1 MSWVSRVQST
11 AARRAG
17 AVVLGAAWGF
27 GLLAAFG
34 GTARAQE
41 TEPAPIVEPAT
52 EAGTEPATEQGSEKV
67 RIPEVVQP
75 PPAPV
80 DDTYRMS
87 PGDQLQI
94 SFYRRYDLEA
104 EGYALDVG
112 DIVTILVED
121 HPELSIDTVVRPDG
135 MITAPLLGDLRAGG
149 ITPEAVR
156 GALRAG
162 YVSRIPSP
170 VITVFVKGAQAK
182 LNEFF
187 VTLMSGD
194 DGATK
199 SLVVRPDGHISL
211 PLLGEVKVTGRT
223 VGEMQAELTTKYRAM
238 FRYIDVSI
246 NVVSSFERRITVLGE
261 VARPGMFP
269 LPGTLSLP
277 QALALAGGYLE
288 TAQPKKV
295 YVIRQNPDAS
305 YIGFKVDAN
314 PKNPLAGMGAGIV
327 LQPRDIIVVPKS
339 GIASVDKWVDQY
351 IRKVLP
357 FNIGAGVF
365 YTINSDSNN

>member
-1 MSWVSRVQST
+1 MAGGEGIAGVT
-11 AARRAG
+11 RAVKHREAG
-17 AVVLGAAWGF
+17 LGVGGLILCAAWGL
-27 GLLAAFG
+27 GLMAVFG
-34 GTARAQE
+34 GMPRAQE
-41 TEPAPIVEPAT
+41 PEPAPIVEPAP
-52 EAGTEPATEQGSEKV
+52 ESVP
-67 RIPEVVQP
+67 IPIDLTP
-75 PPAPV
+75 PSAPV

-87 PGDQLQI
+87 PGDQIQV
-94 SFYRRYDLEA
+94 SFYRRYDLGAEA
-104 EGYALDVG
+104 YALDVG

-121 HPELSIDTVVRPDG
+121 HPELTIDTVVRPDG
-135 MITAPLLGDLRAGG
+135 MITAPLLGDLKAGG
-149 ITPEAVR
+149 VTPDAVR
-156 GALRAG
+156 ATLRAG
-162 YVSRIPSP
+162 YASRIPSP
-170 VITVFVKGAQAK
+170 VVTVFVKGAQAK

-211 PLLGEVKVTGRT
+211 PLLGEVMVAGRT
-223 VGEMQAELTTKYRAM
+223 VAEMQADLTARYRSI
-238 FRYIDVSI
+238 FRYIDISI
-246 NVVSSFERRITVLGE
+246 NVASSFERRITVLGE

-269 LPGTLSLP
+269 LPGTMSLP

-305 YIGFKVDAN
+305 YVGFRIDAN
-314 PKNPLAGMGAGIV
+314 PKKPLAGVGAGIV

-365 YTINSDSNN
+365 YTINGSNP

>member
-1 MSWVSRVQST
+1 VI
-11 AARRAG
+11 
-17 AVVLGAAWGF
+17 LGAAWGL
-27 GLLAAFG
+27 GLLVAFG
-34 GTARAQE
+34 GATRAQE
-41 TEPAPIVEPAT
+41 PEPVPIVDPAT
-52 EAGTEPATEQGSEKV
+52 DSVPIPAEIAT
-67 RIPEVVQP
+67 

-87 PGDQLQI
+87 PGDQI
-94 SFYRRYDLEA
+94 EVSFYRRYDLEA

-112 DIVTILVED
+112 DVVTILVED

-135 MITAPLLGDLRAGG
+135 MITAPLLGDIRGGG
-149 ITPEAVR
+149 ITPTALR
-156 GALRAG
+156 GVLRAG
-162 YVSRIPSP
+162 YASRIPAP

-187 VTLMSGD
+187 VTLMSSD
-194 DGATK
+194 HGATRA
-199 SLVVRPDGHISL
+199 LVVRPDGLISL
-211 PLLGEVKVTGRT
+211 PLLGEVKVAGRA
-223 VGEMQAELTTKYRAM
+223 VGEMQADVTTRYRAM

-269 LPGTLSLP
+269 LPGSLSLP

-288 TAQPKKV
+288 SAQPKKV

-314 PKNPLAGMGAGIV
+314 PKYPLNGMGAGIF

-365 YTINSDSNN
+365 YTIDGNSNP